1 MNNNRWFLNILTI
14 FSILFI
20 FYMTILP
27 HSELGIGV
35 SKGFINLNPFLIFKQ
50 DLTYSS
56 LVVNDLGNILLFVPF
71 GFLLTMR
78 FPHLK
83 LSKVVL
89 FGCLLSITIECI
101 QLFMA
106 NRCTDIDDIILNT
119 FGALVGYLVCVG
131 VRYIIK

>member
-1 MNNNRWFLNILTI
+1 MSRWLSNALTI

-35 SKGFINLNPFLIFKQ
+35 SKGFINLNPFLIFNQ
-50 DLTYSS
+50 GLTYSS
-56 LVVNDLGNILLFVPF
+56 LVVNDFGNILLFVPF
-71 GFLLTMR
+71 GFFLSIR
-78 FPHLK
+78 FPQLK
-83 LSKVVL
+83 LSRVVL

-106 NRCTDIDDIILNT
+106 NRCTDIDDVILNT
-119 FGALVGYLVCVG
+119 LGAFVGYLVWVG
-131 VRYIIK
+131 VRWQMNRE